1 MKPPGCVLGLAPH
14 SGWAAAVLLGGT
26 PQHPQVLARE
36 RLVLCDATEPESRQP
51 YHALAALPLP
61 EAHRRLAHFEARAR
75 ALASAS
81 VRPLAERAAAAGA
94 PLAAAGILDASGRGR
109 AELAAILASHALI
122 HAAEG
127 DHFRAALALACQSLG
142 VSVTRL
148 PRGQLEARA
157 ATALGRPAQQLADAV
172 RALGAQLG
180 APWGADQKCAALL
193 AWLLLAQHSTRT

>member
-1 MKPPGCVLGLAPH
+1 M
-14 SGWAAAVLLGGT
+14 LLGGT

-61 EAHRRLAHFEARAR
+61 EAHRRLAHFEARAG

-81 VRPLAERAAAAGA
+81 VRPLAERAAAGA
-94 PLAAAGILDASGRGR
+94 PLAAAGILDASGRGG

-127 DHFRAALALACQSLG
+127 NHFRAALALACQSLG

-157 ATALGRPAQQLADAV
+157 ATVLGRPAQQLADAV

-193 AWLLLAQHSTRT
+193 AWLLLVQHSTRT

>member
-1 MKPPGCVLGLAPH
+1 MAPWCMLGLTPH

-26 PQHPQVLARE
+26 SQHPQVLARE
-36 RLVLCDATEPESRQP
+36 RLVLCEATEPESRQP

-61 EAHRRLAHFEARAR
+61 EARRRLAHFEARAG

-94 PLAAAGILDASGRGR
+94 PLAAAGILDASGRGP
-109 AELAAILASHALI
+109 ADLAAILASHALI

-127 DHFRAALALACQSLG
+127 NHFRAALAGACQGLG

-157 ATALGRPAQQLADAV
+157 ATALGRPAQQLADVV
-172 RALGAQLG
+172 RALGAQVG

-193 AWLLLAQHSTRT
+193 AWLLLAQHSART

>member
-1 MKPPGCVLGLAPH
+1 MPLGACVLGLAPH

-26 PQHPQVLARE
+26 PQHVQVLARE
-36 RLVLCDATEPESRQP
+36 RLVLCEATEPDSRQP
-51 YHALAALPLP
+51 YHALEALPLP
-61 EAHRRLAHFEARAR
+61 EAHRRLAHFEARAG

-81 VRPLAERAAAAGA
+81 LRALAERAVAAGA

-109 AELAAILASHALI
+109 ADLAAILASHALI

-127 DHFRAALALACQSLG
+127 NHFRAALAGACQSLG

-148 PRGQLEARA
+148 SRGQLEARA
-157 ATALGRPAQQLADAV
+157 AAVLGRSPQQLADAV
-172 RALGAQLG
+172 RALGAQVG

-193 AWLLLAQHSTRT
+193 AWLLLAQHSAPA

>member
-1 MKPPGCVLGLAPH
+1 MPPWCVLGLTPH

-36 RLVLCDATEPESRQP
+36 RLVLCEATEPESRQP

-61 EAHRRLAHFEARAR
+61 EAHRRLAQLEARAG

-81 VRPLAERAAAAGA
+81 VRSLAERAAAAGA

-109 AELAAILASHALI
+109 ADLAAILASHALI

-127 DHFRAALALACQSLG
+127 NHFRAALAGACQSLD

-157 ATALGRPAQQLADAV
+157 ATALGRPAQQLGDAV
-172 RALGAQLG
+172 RALGAQVG